1 MTSASRLGSGSALEA
16 PSCARRPRAAEQGA
30 GLAGVC
36 PGVGRPQPLPFFL
49 PPCSAVHSFYSD

>member
-1 MTSASRLGSGSALEA
+1 MTSASRLGSGSALEV

-49 PPCSAVHSFYSD
+49 PPCSAVHSF